1 MGSGIAVQPFVDFA
15 RLEHVVVVDWLL
27 ENQMPLAEVS
37 TSDGRKEADDKDDG
51 VTLSATKR

>member
-1 MGSGIAVQPFVDFA
+1 
-15 RLEHVVVVDWLL
+15 L